1 MHVVLVVADPS
12 LMRSLTA
19 ILEKR
24 VHDVVC
30 LSDPQES
37 AGPCRRQ

>member
-1 MHVVLVVADPS
+1 MHVALVAADPS

-30 LSDPQES
+30 FSDPQE
-37 AGPCRRQ
+37 ALAPCRRP